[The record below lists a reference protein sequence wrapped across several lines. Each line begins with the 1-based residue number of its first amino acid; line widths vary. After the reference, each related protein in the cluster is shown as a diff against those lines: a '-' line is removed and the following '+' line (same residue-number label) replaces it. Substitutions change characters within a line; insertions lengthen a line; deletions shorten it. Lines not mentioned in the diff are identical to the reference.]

1 MSMVMVL
8 YVVKARSSITLMSR
22 SSFYIVL
29 YEDVIV
35 SEEPKRCRGRPKK
48 TALAAVKKGN
58 RGVRGRPKGDAAV
71 MNEYK
76 ARMLASPKSAKV
88 LESIFNAALDDDHKN
103 QAAAWKLVMDR
114 VAPTAMF
121 EKEVVQGTS
130 RSAIQINITGVNSA
144 NIGGGDVIDGDSGE
158 ILQD

>member
-1 MSMVMVL
+1 M
-8 YVVKARSSITLMSR
+8 KEEASR
-22 SSFYIVL
+22 G
-29 YEDVIV
+29 
-35 SEEPKRCRGRPKK
+35 RGRPKK
-48 TALAAVKKGN
+48 TDVAAVKKGN

-88 LESIFNAALDDDHKN
+88 LEAIFNAALDDDHKN

-121 EKEVVQGTS
+121 EKEVVQGNG
-130 RSAIQINITGVNSA
+130 RSAIQINITGVGSTD
-144 NIGGGDVIDGDSGE
+144 ISGGNVIDGDSGE

>member
-1 MSMVMVL
+1 MIEE
-8 YVVKARSSITLMSR
+8 ASR
-22 SSFYIVL
+22 G
-29 YEDVIV
+29 
-35 SEEPKRCRGRPKK
+35 RGRPKK
-48 TALAAVKKGN
+48 TDVAAVKKGN

-88 LESIFNAALDDDHKN
+88 LEAIFNAALDDDHKN

-121 EKEVVQGTS
+121 EKEVVQGNG
-130 RSAIQINITGVNSA
+130 RSAIQINITGVGSTDISSGN
-144 NIGGGDVIDGDSGE
+144 VIDGDSGE
-158 ILQD
+158 VLQD

>member
-1 MSMVMVL
+1 M
-8 YVVKARSSITLMSR
+8 KEEASR
-22 SSFYIVL
+22 G
-29 YEDVIV
+29 
-35 SEEPKRCRGRPKK
+35 RGRPKK
-48 TALAAVKKGN
+48 TDVAAVKKGN

-88 LESIFNAALDDDHKN
+88 LEAIFNAALDDDHKN

-121 EKEVVQGTS
+121 EKEVVQGNG
-130 RSAIQINITGVNSA
+130 RSAIQINITGVGST
-144 NIGGGDVIDGDSGE
+144 E
-158 ILQD
+158 ILGSPEDGSTIEGEYTKE

>member
-1 MSMVMVL
+1 M
-8 YVVKARSSITLMSR
+8 K
-22 SSFYIVL
+22 
-29 YEDVIV
+29 
-35 SEEPKRCRGRPKK
+35 EEAIRGRGRPKK
-48 TALAAVKKGN
+48 TDVAAVKKGN

-88 LESIFNAALDDDHKN
+88 LEAIFNAALDDDHKN

-121 EKEVVQGTS
+121 EKEVVQGNG
-130 RSAIQINITGVNSA
+130 RSAIQINITGVGSTDISSGN
-144 NIGGGDVIDGDSGE
+144 VIDGDSGE
-158 ILQD
+158 VLQD